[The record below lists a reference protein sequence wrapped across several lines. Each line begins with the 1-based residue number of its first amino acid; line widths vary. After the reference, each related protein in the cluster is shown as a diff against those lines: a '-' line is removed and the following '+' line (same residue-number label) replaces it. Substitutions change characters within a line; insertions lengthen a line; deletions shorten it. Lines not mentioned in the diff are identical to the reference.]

1 MENHVVRFPDGVAAF
16 RFRACAPPPNPPAP
30 RAPLLPPASRSGAEY
45 TRKEGPTLAEARRLN
60 KAFRTLKA
68 GV

>member
-1 MENHVVRFPDGVAAF
+1 MALWLFVS
-16 RFRACAPPPNPPAP
+16 APA
-30 RAPLLPPASRSGAEY
+30 RPLLTRQLPAHPCPPASRSGAEY